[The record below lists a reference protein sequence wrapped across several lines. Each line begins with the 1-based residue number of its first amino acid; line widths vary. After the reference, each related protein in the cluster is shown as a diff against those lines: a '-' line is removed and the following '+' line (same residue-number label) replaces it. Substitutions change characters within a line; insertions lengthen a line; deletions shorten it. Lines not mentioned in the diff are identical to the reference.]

1 MIVKLLKFVALVI
14 IFNASLSQAQ
24 TITSAKLQR
33 DRVDIGSLA
42 TIVIDF
48 RSDGVSSC
56 GLSVDWGDGDKP
68 QRIRVSDEEKNF
80 FTTQV
85 TKSFTSTGTFSISLK
100 SEFLSRGLKSVVG
113 CEVPPDR
120 ARLSVTVTD
129 PVAEAKLREIE
140 AEQARVTAKARED
153 IERSERERRELE
165 QRQRDIAKRE
175 VELEKRKLELE
186 EFEKKQIELAQR
198 EREIK
203 QRELAIKGKEGT
215 PAPES
220 KPNAIPLISEAEK
233 RQKIAEDRAAA
244 QRERQLKEQA
254 ERQAKEEERKK
265 AAEERERVAVLKR
278 REIEEERTRQIQA
291 REEADRRRREEA
303 DAEKRRII
311 EARTLADRSKRQAVE
326 TALLRPLI
334 SNQDPRISCQS
345 AWDLDPQYLSLIG
358 KISLTSMTDIS
369 FQMLADS
376 TFPNAKE
383 RQAIANLAESYNRC
397 ASDSSSYRR
406 SNYSAEVF
414 NLLSHEDKR
423 ILDLKLEL
431 YNRKL
436 TYGNYNSAIQQIV
449 RDSRTRLELM
459 AENHK
464 REEARKVAEQEAE
477 QARQKAEHARQQDM
491 ARSRAAALE
500 DAKRRQDEQQRA
512 EAAAQE
518 RARQVELNRRAE
530 LRQRWDARCKFDAK
544 NAYDRYVKSKE
555 NDCAGPN
562 RGLAALCAIGIL
574 AGADEYQKSAYASC
588 MSGAP

>member
-1 MIVKLLKFVALVI
+1 MIMKFLKFVALAIV
-14 IFNASLSQAQ
+14 FKASLSQAQ

-33 DRVDIGSLA
+33 DRVDKGSLA

-68 QRIRVSDEEKNF
+68 QRIRISDEEKNF
-80 FTTQV
+80 FTTQL
-85 TKSFTSTGTFSISLK
+85 TKSFASPGTFAISLK
-100 SEFLSRGLKSVVG
+100 GEFLTRGLKSVSG
-113 CEVPPDR
+113 CEVPPER
-120 ARLSVTVTD
+120 AQLLVKVTD
-129 PVAEAKLREIE
+129 PVSEAKLRETE
-140 AEQARVTAKARED
+140 AEQARVAAKARED
-153 IERSERERRELE
+153 DERLERERRELE
-165 QRQRDIAKRE
+165 KRQREIATRE
-175 VELEKRKLELE
+175 LELEKRKLELE
-186 EFEKKQIELAQR
+186 DLEKKQKELA
-198 EREIK
+198 
-203 QRELAIKGKEGT
+203 QRELAIKSKEGT
-215 PAPES
+215 PAVES
-220 KPNAIPLISEAEK
+220 KVAVNPPISEAEK
-233 RQKIAEDRAAA
+233 RQKIAEDRAAV

-265 AAEERERVAVLKR
+265 AAEERERVTALKR

-291 REEADRRRREEA
+291 REEADRRKRDEA
-303 DAEKRRII
+303 EAEQRRII
-311 EARTLADRSKRQAVE
+311 EARVKADRTKRQTVE

-334 SNQDPRISCQS
+334 SNQDPRVSCQS
-345 AWDLDPQYLSLIG
+345 GWDLDPQYLPLVG

-376 TFPNAKE
+376 TLPNAKE
-383 RQAIANLAESYNRC
+383 RRAIANLAESYNKC
-397 ASDSSSYRR
+397 ASDGSSYRR
-406 SNYSAEVF
+406 SNYSNEVF
-414 NLLSHEDKR
+414 NLLSQEDKR

-449 RDSRTRLELM
+449 RDTRTRLEAM
-459 AENHK
+459 AESYR
-464 REEARKVAEQEAE
+464 REEARKVAEHEAE